1 MSGFHRPD
9 TGEFHRGP
17 RPQVVARPA
26 RGNNQHVT
34 DARDDFV
41 RRLTLEQV
49 DRDIFTG
56 RCHAGAPQRA
66 FGGQVAAQS
75 LVAAGLTVEDPDRVV
90 HSLHGYFLRPGDPD
104 LPTVFLVDRIRDG
117 RSFATRRVTGVQRGE
132 AIFSMSASFHIA
144 GDEGIEHQDRMPPVI
159 APDDIADRRDTV
171 SGSDRALFAEWENF
185 DIRIVPRDQME
196 LSDYLVAQ
204 QRVWFRY
211 RHRLP
216 DDPVSH
222 ICVLAYMSDMTLLG
236 SAKAAH
242 PDANPQ
248 SASLDHAMWFHRPF
262 RMDDWLLYVE
272 DSPSAHGARGFCRG
286 SIFARDGRLI
296 ASVTQEG
303 LMRQR
308 TTTFALK

>member
-1 MSGFHRPD
+1 MIDEILRVEQIETD
-9 TGEFHRGP
+9 IYRGP
-17 RPQVVARPA
+17 SYPSVL
-26 RGNNQHVT
+26 
-34 DARDDFV
+34 
-41 RRLTLEQV
+41 RRT
-49 DRDIFTG
+49 
-56 RCHAGAPQRA
+56 
-66 FGGQVAAQS
+66 FGGQVAGQA
-75 LVAAGLTVEDPDRVV
+75 LVSATRTVPAEFGV

-236 SAKAAH
+236 SASAIH
-242 PDANPQ
+242 RDERVQ
-248 SASLDHAMWFHRPF
+248 SASLDHAMWFLRPF
-262 RMDDWLLYVE
+262 RADEWLLY
-272 DSPSAHGARGFCRG
+272 DQTSPSAGHGRALTQ
-286 SIFARDGRLI
+286 GRLFDQRGRMV
-296 ASVTQEG
+296 AAVTQEG
-303 LMRQR
+303 LARTISDPAVQGIPMRTEEQ
-308 TTTFALK
+308 